1 MQAGTGE
8 AKEPGAADPPGS
20 LRVIGASALGTLFEW
35 YDFFLYG
42 ALASTFAVHFF
53 SAVHETTAFLLAL
66 ATFAVGFIV
75 RPVGAILFGRLGDR
89 VGRKFTFLA
98 TLALMG
104 ASTFLVGL
112 LPGYA
117 AIGIAAP
124 LFLVGLRVLQGLAI
138 GGEFGGA
145 IVYVAEHAPPGRRA
159 LHTSFIP
166 AMAMAGLL
174 LSLAVIAATR
184 ATMTPEAFANWGWRL
199 PFLLS
204 AVLLAIS
211 LWMRLSL
218 QESPVFRRMQ
228 EARTLSRAPVAETF
242 LVRSN
247 LRLVLVAL
255 FGCVIGQAAL
265 FYMGTFYAYYF
276 LERIARVDG
285 FTLTLLTGS
294 ALAIGTP
301 LVVAC
306 GWLADRVGRRPLLL
320 GSVAIA
326 ALLYFPL
333 FGALLAAANPALA
346 EARVTAPVVAHVDP
360 RDCSLLFDPL
370 GRARHDERS
379 CDVVKSELA
388 RAGIGHAT
396 VALDTPGPARLEV
409 GGTSVVAPDAAALAG
424 PGRDEAVAAF
434 QVEARRALDAAGHRG
449 QADPSRVDRPRVV
462 AILVVLLALAAAC
475 SGAYAALLA
484 ELFPA
489 RIRYTALSFPQNF
502 GNGWFGGLLPA
513 VTFAIVAATGD
524 LFAGLWYP
532 VGLAVVCLV
541 VGWFTIPETR
551 DRAMG

>member
-1 MQAGTGE
+1 MAAGTRGAGDSE
-8 AKEPGAADPPGS
+8 ARDPRGG

-42 ALASTFAVHFF
+42 ALASTFAAHFF
-53 SAVHETTAFLLAL
+53 SGVDETTAFLLAL
-66 ATFAVGFIV
+66 VTFAVGFVV
-75 RPVGAILFGRLGDR
+75 RPLGAILFGRLGDR

-104 ASTFLVGL
+104 SSTVLVGL

-124 LFLVGLRVLQGLAI
+124 LMLVALRVLQGLAI

-159 LHTSFIP
+159 LHTSCIP

-174 LSLAVIAATR
+174 LSLIVIAATR
-184 ATMTPEAFANWGWRL
+184 AAMSPADFAGWGWRL

-211 LWMRLSL
+211 LWMRISL
-218 QESPVFRRMQ
+218 DESPVFRRMQ
-228 EARTLSRAPVAETF
+228 EAKALSRAPVAETF
-242 LVRSN
+242 LEPAN
-247 LRLVLVAL
+247 FRLVLAAL
-255 FGCVIGQAAL
+255 FGCVVGQAAL

-276 LERIARVDG
+276 LERIARLDG
-285 FTLTLLTGS
+285 LTVTVLTS
-294 ALAIGTP
+294 VALVIGTP

-320 GSVAIA
+320 GSVALA
-326 ALLYFPL
+326 AVLYFPL
-333 FGALLAAANPALA
+333 FNALLAAANPALV
-346 EARVTAPVVAHVDP
+346 EARATAPVVVHADP
-360 RDCSLLFDPL
+360 DDCTLLFDPL

-379 CDVVKSELA
+379 CDVVKSALA
-388 RAGIGHAT
+388 RGGVGHAT
-396 VALDTPGPARLEV
+396 VALDGPGPAWLEV
-409 GGTSVVAPDAAALAG
+409 GAARVLAPAADVLAG
-424 PGRDEAVAAF
+424 AGRDDAIAAF
-434 QVEARRALDAAGHRG
+434 QAEARRALEAAGHRG
-449 QADPSRVDRPRVV
+449 QADPARVDRPRVV
-462 AILVVLLALAAAC
+462 AILVALLALAAAC

-513 VTFAIVAATGD
+513 ITFAIVAATGD

-532 VGLAVVCLV
+532 VGLAALCFV
-541 VGWFTIPETR
+541 VGWFAIPETR
-551 DRAMG
+551 GRPMS

>member
-1 MQAGTGE
+1 
-8 AKEPGAADPPGS
+8 
-20 LRVIGASALGTLFEW
+20 
-35 YDFFLYG
+35 
-42 ALASTFAVHFF
+42 
-53 SAVHETTAFLLAL
+53 
-66 ATFAVGFIV
+66 
-75 RPVGAILFGRLGDR
+75 
-89 VGRKFTFLA
+89 
-98 TLALMG
+98 
-104 ASTFLVGL
+104 

-145 IVYVAEHAPPGRRA
+145 IVYVAEHAPPGKRA
-159 LHTSFIP
+159 LHTSCIP

-174 LSLAVIAATR
+174 LSLVVIAATR
-184 ATMTPEAFANWGWRL
+184 ATMTPEQFADWGWRL
-199 PFLLS
+199 PFLVS

-211 LWMRLSL
+211 MWMRLSL
-218 QESPVFRRMQ
+218 NESPVFRRMQ
-228 EARTLSRAPVAETF
+228 AAKGLSQAPVAETF
-242 LVRSN
+242 LQGHN
-247 LRLVLVAL
+247 LKLVLVAL

-285 FTLTLLTGS
+285 LTLTVLTGT

-320 GSVAIA
+320 GSVALA

-346 EARVTAPVVAHVDP
+346 EARATMPVVVHADP
-360 RDCSLLFDPL
+360 RDCTLLFDPL
-370 GRARHDERS
+370 GRARHDDRS

-388 RAGIGHAT
+388 RSGIGHAT
-396 VALDTPGPARLEV
+396 VALDAPGPARLEV
-409 GGTSVVAPDAAALAG
+409 GGTSVVAPDTAALAG
-424 PGRDEAVAAF
+424 PGRAGSIAAF
-434 QVEARRALDAAGHRG
+434 QAEARRVLDAAGHRG
-449 QADPSRVDRPRVV
+449 QADSSRVDRPRVV
-462 AILVVLLALAAAC
+462 AILVALLALAAAC

-532 VGLAVVCLV
+532 VGLAVTCFV

-551 DRAMG
+551 DRNMG

>member
-1 MQAGTGE
+1 MAGGAE
-8 AKEPGAADPPGS
+8 AGMSPAGRPGS
-20 LRVIGASALGTLFEW
+20 SHVIGASALGTLFEW

-42 ALASTFAVHFF
+42 ALASTFAAHFF
-53 SAVHETTAFLLAL
+53 AGVNETTAFLLAL
-66 ATFAVGFIV
+66 ATFAVGFVV
-75 RPVGAILFGRLGDR
+75 RPLGAILFGRLGDL
-89 VGRKFTFLA
+89 VGRKVTFLA

-104 ASTFLVGL
+104 ISTFLVGL

-117 AIGIAAP
+117 AVGIVAP
-124 LFLVGLRVLQGLAI
+124 LLLVGLRVIQGLAI

-145 IVYVAEHAPPGRRA
+145 IVYVAEHAPPGRRG

-184 ATMTPEAFANWGWRL
+184 TAMTPEDFAAWGWRL

-218 QESPVFRRMQ
+218 GESPVFRRLQ
-228 EARTLSRAPVAETF
+228 EARALSRAPVAEVF
-242 LVRSN
+242 LEPAN
-247 LRLVLVAL
+247 LKLVLAAL

-276 LERIARVDG
+276 LERVARLDG
-285 FTLTLLTGS
+285 QAATVLTAT
-294 ALAIGTP
+294 ALAIGAP

-326 ALLYFPL
+326 ALAYFPL

-346 EARVTAPVVAHVDP
+346 AARAESPIVVHAYP
-360 RDCSLLFDPL
+360 SDCSLLFDPL
-370 GRARHDERS
+370 GRAQHDQRS
-379 CDVVKSELA
+379 CDVVKAQLA
-388 RAGIGHAT
+388 RSGLGHAT
-396 VALDTPGPARLEV
+396 RALEAAGPARLEV
-409 GGTSVVAPDAAALAG
+409 GRAVVVAPDAAALAG
-424 PGRDEAVAAF
+424 PGRAGAIAAF
-434 QVEARRALDAAGHRG
+434 ERQARGALEAAGYAAL
-449 QADPSRVDRPRVV
+449 ADRAHIDRPRVV
-462 AILVVLLALAAAC
+462 VILVALLALAAAA

-513 VTFAIVAATGD
+513 ITFAIVAASGD
-524 LFAGLWYP
+524 VFAGLWYP
-532 VGLAVVCLV
+532 VGLAALCLV
-541 VGWFTIPETR
+541 VGMLALPETR
-551 DRAMG
+551 GRPID